1 MSSSLVCI
9 GKAAYFDRQPYF
21 NPLDCQKEYVAPTG
35 LGNLLE
41 CYYYKYAAPTA
52 LEFQARVHLTR
63 RQNLASAP

>member
-1 MSSSLVCI
+1 MWIFRDQS
-9 GKAAYFDRQPYF
+9 YFKSTDY
-21 NPLDCQKEYVAPTG
+21 QKEYVAPTG

-41 CYYYKYAAPTA
+41 CYYNKYAAPTA